1 MYPKVFRAA
10 HRTRVIPYLKQPA
23 PERLIM
29 TAGKSILENEDTN
42 GLEDALAPLNK
53 MMTTRLQETV

>member
-1 MYPKVFRAA
+1 
-10 HRTRVIPYLKQPA
+10 
-23 PERLIM
+23 M
-29 TAGKSILENEDTN
+29 TAGKSVLENEGSN